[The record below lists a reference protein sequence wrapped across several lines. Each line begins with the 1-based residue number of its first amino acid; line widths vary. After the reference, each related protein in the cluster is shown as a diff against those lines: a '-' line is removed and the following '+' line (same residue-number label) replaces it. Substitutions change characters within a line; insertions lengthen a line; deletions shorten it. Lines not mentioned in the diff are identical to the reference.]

1 MRMGLLYT
9 KMKIF
14 HYRDKVDSLPESV
27 PEVLAPVH
35 VRVKPTNVCNHNCW
49 YCAYRKEN
57 IQLGKDMAIKDHIP
71 RAKMLEIVSD
81 FAAMGVKAVT
91 FSGGGE
97 PLCYPYLA
105 ETLRALADSDIRFAA
120 LTNGA
125 RLTGETAELF
135 AQKGAWVRVS
145 MDGWDG
151 PTYAQYRGVSKGE
164 FARVMGNLEA
174 FRSLGGACYLGVVVI
189 VDETNAS
196 HVYEMLEKLK
206 DTGVHSVKVSPCLIS
221 NDGAECNAYHEPY
234 YELVGEQIDRAVTD
248 FADAAFEI
256 FNGYGEQLTTF
267 EKSYTWCPYI
277 QINPVI
283 GADLN
288 VYSCHDKA
296 YNLDEGLICSIK
308 EQSFREAWLKDKA
321 QFFRINPSKCCGH
334 HCVVNDKNKMIL
346 EYLNSDADHLM
357 FV

>member
-1 MRMGLLYT
+1 MGQLYT

-14 HYRDKVDSLPESV
+14 HYKDKVDSLPESV

-35 VRVKPTNVCNHNCW
+35 VRVKPTNACNHNCW

-57 IQLGKDMAIKDHIP
+57 IQLGKDMAIKDHIG
-71 RAKMLEIVSD
+71 REKMLEIVSD
-81 FAAMGVKAVT
+81 FSEMGVKAVT

-105 ETLRALADSDIRFAA
+105 ETLRALAKNDICFAA

-125 RLTGETAELF
+125 RLAGEIAELF
-135 AQKGAWVRVS
+135 AQKGTWIRVS

-151 PTYAQYRGVSKGE
+151 PSYARYRGVSEAE
-164 FARVMGNLEA
+164 FAKVMANLEA
-174 FRSLGGACYLGVVVI
+174 FRSLDGACYLGVVVI
-189 VDETNAS
+189 VDETNAA
-196 HVYEMLEKLK
+196 HVYEMIEKLK
-206 DTGVHSVKVSPCLIS
+206 ETGAHSVKVSPCIIS
-221 NDGAECNAYHEPY
+221 NDGNECNAYHQPY
-234 YELVGEQIDRAVTD
+234 YDLVGEQIAKAVAD
-248 FADAAFEI
+248 FANERFEI

-267 EKSYTWCPYI
+267 NKSYTWCPYI

-308 EQSFREAWLKDKA
+308 EQRFREAWFGDKA
-321 QFFRINPSKCCGH
+321 QFFRINPKKHCAH

-346 EYLNSDADHLM
+346 EYLDADPNHLM